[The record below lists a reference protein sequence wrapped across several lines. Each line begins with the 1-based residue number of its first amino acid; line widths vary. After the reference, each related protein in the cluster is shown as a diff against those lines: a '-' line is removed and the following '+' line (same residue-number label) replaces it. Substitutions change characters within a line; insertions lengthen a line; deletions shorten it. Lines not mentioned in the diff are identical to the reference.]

1 MSAQVMEV
9 VFLRP
14 TFVPQAQAQGIGVKV
29 NAEVPRP
36 VQLPAPGLVKLNVL
50 S

>member
-1 MSAQVMEV
+1 MNPQVNEV

-14 TFVPQAQAQGIGVKV
+14 TFVLQAEGQGLGVKV
-29 NAEVPRP
+29 NAEAPRP
-36 VQLPAPGLVKLNVL
+36 VQSAAPGLVKLNVL